1 MMDWEAEH
9 NRFFDDFIADLERY
23 QESLMPKKQP
33 RKSPSGP
40 PPEAFEGLDT
50 WAADVAK
57 CLSKDE
63 LGVLVALHRRTAND
77 KRVSA
82 ANRQF
87 SRKQAQALAKH
98 LK

>member
-1 MMDWEAEH
+1 MA
-9 NRFFDDFIADLERY
+9 
-23 QESLMPKKQP
+23 KKQS
-33 RKSPSGP
+33 RKTDSKAAGKARTSPSGP

-50 WAADVAK
+50 WAADVARCVAK
-57 CLSKDE
+57 AE
-63 LGVLVALHRRTAND
+63 LELLVGIHRRTAND

>member
-1 MMDWEAEH
+1 MMDIESECDRWW
-9 NRFFDDFIADLERY
+9 DDYIADLE
-23 QESLMPKKQP
+23 ESLMPKKQP
-33 RKSPSGP
+33 RTSPSGP
-40 PPEAFEGLDT
+40 PPEAFNGLDT
-50 WAADVAK
+50 WAADVAQCVTK
-57 CLSKDE
+57 AE
-63 LGVLVALHRRTAND
+63 LELLVGIHRRTAND